1 MPGPARAGILVYA
14 KDLSR
19 LAAFYAD
26 VLGGVV
32 VTADPDHQVIATR
45 DQQVVVHAIP
55 PAIAETITIDVPPVL
70 REDAVFKP
78 FFTVD
83 SLAAARE
90 RAHHLGGGVFEEEW
104 RGPGFVV
111 RNAFDCEGNI
121 VQLRELTA

>member
-1 MPGPARAGILVYA
+1 MTGPARGGVLIYA
-14 KDLSR
+14 KDLPR
-19 LAAFYAD
+19 LATFYAE

-32 VTADPDHQVIATR
+32 LTADPDHHVIATR
-45 DQQVVVHAIP
+45 DLQVVVHAVP
-55 PAIAETITIDVPPVL
+55 PAIAESITVEVPPAL

-90 RAHHLGGGVFEEEW
+90 RAHHRGGGVFEEEW
-104 RGPGFVV
+104 QGPGFVV

-121 VQLRELTA
+121 FQVREVRP

>member
-1 MPGPARAGILVYA
+1 MTGPARAGVLVYA
-14 KDLSR
+14 KDLPV

-26 VLGGVV
+26 VLGGSV
-32 VTADPDHQVIATR
+32 VTSDADHQVIATR

-55 PAIAETITIDVPPVL
+55 PAIAESITIEAPLVL

-90 RAHHLGGGVFEEEW
+90 RAHQLGGGVFEEEW
-104 RGPGFVV
+104 QGPGFVV

-121 VQLRELTA
+121 FQLRELTA